1 MPTPLPVSADRRKRH
16 VTVATLIDSFAAQ
29 HLDAELA
36 GFVRA
41 LWLRVCRR
49 KDPAC
54 LRGQPAIWAAALT
67 VVIARMNFLF
77 DPGQPGHLTLDK
89 ITEFYGT
96 KKTTTGNKASE
107 IERDLKLRQYS
118 EPALCRAS
126 QLEAFTTVRLSNG
139 LVLSFTQAKELGYLP
154 PDAKVED
161 LR

>member
-1 MPTPLPVSADRRKRH
+1 MPTPRSVPTDRQERFK
-16 VTVATLIDSFAAQ
+16 TVATLLDTFASQ
-29 HLDAELA
+29 HFDAELTS
-36 GFVRA
+36 FVQT

-54 LRGQPAIWAAALT
+54 LRGQPAIWAGAVTL
-67 VVIARMNFLF
+67 VIARMNFLF
-77 DPGQPGHLTLDK
+77 DFNQPNHLSHDTIAD
-89 ITEFYGT
+89 FYGT

-107 IERDLKLRQYS
+107 LERDLKLRQYS
-118 EPALCRAS
+118 EPGLCRAE

-139 LVLSFTQAKELGYLP
+139 LLLPFSQAKELGYLA

>member
-1 MPTPLPVSADRRKRH
+1 MPKPSTVPADRCERH
-16 VTVATLIDSFAAQ
+16 EAVAALLDSFAVQ
-29 HLDAELA
+29 HLDAELT
-36 GFVRA
+36 GFVHT
-41 LWLRVCRR
+41 LWLLVCRR
-49 KDPAC
+49 EDPAC
-54 LRGQPAIWAAALT
+54 LRGQPAIWAAAVTL
-67 VVIARMNFLF
+67 VIARMNFLF
-77 DPGQPGHLTLDK
+77 DSKQPGYLTQDK

-118 EPALCRAS
+118 EPGLCRAS

-139 LVLSFTQAKELGYLP
+139 LLISFTQAKQLGYLP